1 MSPMAEPRSERD
13 RGAILVLAAMMLTAV
28 TVSAALVVDL
38 GLARQARRQTQSAAD
53 LAALAAG
60 DGIGADNGPN
70 GRQACHDAVAYLRA
84 NVPTLPAG
92 TTVPCDSIPLT
103 CSLSSTPMTVTDG
116 GTAGGWTVEITHPV
130 PDSEIVDGD
139 VAATNS
145 LRIDDGIPC
154 ERLSVSIER
163 TFDSLFGGVVGKSDY
178 TIGAMATMRQI
189 QAQDRRVP
197 SLWLLDPTGCP
208 TLDVQGG
215 SHVTVGTA
223 STPGLITVDS
233 DASACSGNSFT
244 IDVGGSGSSLT
255 AVPANADPPAQIS
268 LVAMERLQSTCATG
282 NLQACDPA
290 DVSAGTLSPQPVRR
304 ADRATRAPVDHR
316 YNCKNSYP
324 QFHGIDVDPCT
335 SGTPAYID
343 QLRAAMGGIGTPA
356 GFQRWTDTY
365 DCNNPTVP
373 AGGLGGNWHIDCNTF
388 RISNADVQFN
398 DGNVVFDG
406 DISMTGG
413 SLTMNAANPT
423 PTVSSSCAAA
433 LVGCLDQST
442 ATSAWVFMRDGD
454 LSLTGGVLVANR
466 TMIYQENGH
475 FSIAGGSPPV
485 WSAPT
490 EGPFTGLAV
499 WSEAATNKYK
509 INGGA
514 SMQLEGV
521 FFTPE
526 ASPFTIS
533 GGAPVVPQMAQFVSY
548 QLAISG
554 GASLTLSPNPTLA
567 VVLPADAPL
576 LIR

>member
-1 MSPMAEPRSERD
+1 M
-13 RGAILVLAAMMLTAV
+13 
-28 TVSAALVVDL
+28 
-38 GLARQARRQTQSAAD
+38 
-53 LAALAAG
+53 
-60 DGIGADNGPN
+60 
-70 GRQACHDAVAYLRA
+70 
-84 NVPTLPAG
+84 
-92 TTVPCDSIPLT
+92 
-103 CSLSSTPMTVTDG
+103 
-116 GTAGGWTVEITHPV
+116 
-130 PDSEIVDGD
+130 
-139 VAATNS
+139 
-145 LRIDDGIPC
+145 
-154 ERLSVSIER
+154 
-163 TFDSLFGGVVGKSDY
+163 
-178 TIGAMATMRQI
+178 
-189 QAQDRRVP
+189 
-197 SLWLLDPTGCP
+197 
-208 TLDVQGG
+208 
-215 SHVTVGTA
+215 
-223 STPGLITVDS
+223 
-233 DASACSGNSFT
+233 
-244 IDVGGSGSSLT
+244 
-255 AVPANADPPAQIS
+255 
-268 LVAMERLQSTCATG
+268 
-282 NLQACDPA
+282 
-290 DVSAGTLSPQPVRR
+290 RR

-373 AGGLGGNWHIDCNTF
+373 AGGLSGNWHVDCSNF

-413 SLTMNAANPT
+413 SLTLNAANPT